1 MGEDRLGVIPPHRP
15 RYERECAGIA
25 ADRHMHQFSRSD
37 NRGDRCRCACDRK
50 AGRLGSMYRHT
61 SITHSIQ
68 NPLGV
73 GIILDVVA

>member
-1 MGEDRLGVIPPHRP
+1 MHRF
-15 RYERECAGIA
+15 R
-25 ADRHMHQFSRSD
+25 RSD
-37 NRGDRCRCACDRK
+37 NRGDRSRCACDRK
-50 AGRLGSMYRHT
+50 AGTLGSMYRHT